1 MHSPLIPTL
10 NELNKRNIYL
20 SQFPEAIEAQIP
32 QGPSS
37 HCGTRIKADR
47 LLERLCHR
55 TARHLSPR
63 GRCRAAT
70 STHPP
75 PQRSEPGGAG
85 WRGEGKRRGR
95 KGRPRRPGDRRPTWR
110 RGRWRRSAAFR
121 ALNEGRPEAA
131 RVAASAPGAPRLPEN
146 PPRRSR

>member
-37 HCGTRIKADR
+37 RCGTRIRADR

-75 PQRSEPGGAG
+75 SAERAG
-85 WRGEGKRRGR
+85 RRWLAGRG
-95 KGRPRRPGDRRPTWR
+95 
-110 RGRWRRSAAFR
+110 
-121 ALNEGRPEAA
+121 EAA
-131 RVAASAPGAPRLPEN
+131 RPEGAASSPG
-146 PPRRSR
+146 

>member
-75 PQRSEPGGAG
+75 PSGASRAALVGGERGSGAAGRGGLVARVTGGRHGGAG
-85 WRGEGKRRGR
+85 GGGAAL
-95 KGRPRRPGDRRPTWR
+95 
-110 RGRWRRSAAFR
+110 RSE
-121 ALNEGRPEAA
+121 L
-131 RVAASAPGAPRLPEN
+131 
-146 PPRRSR
+146 